1 MTWQPFSV
9 LVPLMTTWHVLWSP
23 TQGTL
28 NCHNFYVEGPNS
40 FLAVTCRLLIITFE
54 NSLDSDQD
62 GQNVG
67 PHLDPNDL
75 TLIVFLKNI
84 FEKVI
89 LLKKSTAEAQ

>member
-1 MTWQPFSV
+1 MV
-9 LVPLMTTWHVLWSP
+9 
-23 TQGTL
+23 TQGPL
-28 NCHNFYVEGPNS
+28 KCHDFYVEEPNS
-40 FLAVTCRLLIITFE
+40 FLAVTCCLLIIFLE
-54 NSLDSDQD
+54 NSLDSDQN